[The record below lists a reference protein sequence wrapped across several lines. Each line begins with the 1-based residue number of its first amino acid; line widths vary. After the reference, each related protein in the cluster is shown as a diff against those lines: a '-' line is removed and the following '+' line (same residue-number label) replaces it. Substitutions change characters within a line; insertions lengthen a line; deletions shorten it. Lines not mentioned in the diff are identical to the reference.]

1 MLTGLLDPDNQAIW
15 QEFDARYRPMI
26 LAFSQRLGLT
36 EDDAADVTQ
45 ETLVR
50 FIRDYRAGKYDPQ
63 RGRLRSWIIAMVKAR
78 AVDLKR
84 SRAARREVRGE
95 SAIVDLPAESELD
108 QLWEAERR
116 QVLLRQALGE
126 LRTQTRLTERTLLAF
141 EEYVIR
147 GRPVGEVARELG
159 LTDHDV
165 YMAKNRVADR
175 LRETLQRLDDLF
187 DDG

>member
-1 MLTGLLDPDNQAIW
+1 MLTGLLDPDNHTIW

-26 LAFSQRLGLT
+26 MAFSQRLGLT
-36 EDDAADVTQ
+36 EDDAADVAQ

-50 FIRDYRAGKYDPQ
+50 FIRDYRAGKYDRQ
-63 RGRLRSWIIAMVKAR
+63 RGRLRTWIIAMVKAR
-78 AVDLKR
+78 TVDLKR

-95 SAIVDLPAESELD
+95 SAIVDIPAENELD
-108 QLWEAERR
+108 QIWEAERR
-116 QVLLRQALGE
+116 QVLLRQALSE
-126 LRTQTRLTERTLLAF
+126 LRAQTRLNERTLLAF

-147 GRPVGEVARELG
+147 GRPVSEVARALG
-159 LTDHDV
+159 VTDHDV